1 MTTDG
6 LSHQPCRPNGWMEV
20 RSSAEQASLIAF
32 DDH

>member
-1 MTTDG
+1 VGAD
-6 LSHQPCRPNGWMEV
+6 PCRPNGWMEV